1 MSCRNFNSL
10 YLILISSLLM
20 LSACQSGP
28 DDAVAPDGQCTV
40 TFSVTNYRQMNF
52 DDISASQTT
61 RAEQIVM
68 DLNNLSL
75 TVFDAETNK
84 QVGSTILHVS
94 KDYHNSAKEAREFPK
109 FSLTLPYGHYRV
121 LVLGFNGSR
130 ACNIVS
136 PKHISWADD
145 YVPNTF
151 LSYDEFTLDDNS
163 ELQHE
168 VTLRRVVS
176 AFCVTAEEAIPAEL
190 KAMRF
195 SADAGGVVLDAT
207 TGFATESTGRTSDII
222 VPADNIGEQNL
233 AFTSFLFLPKAEIT
247 TDYTVQAIGEGN
259 AVLNEIHFAGVPLRI
274 NYLTEWTGKVFEG
287 GSVDVTP
294 GQTGFGIKWDTD
306 YADTIR
312 LVTET
317 TESDAF

>member
-1 MSCRNFNSL
+1 MSCRNVNSL

-28 DDAVAPDGQCTV
+28 DDAAAPDGQCTV

-61 RAEQIVM
+61 RAMSSYEIAT
-68 DLNNLSL
+68 LAHLLL
-75 TVFDAETNK
+75 TVYDAESGK
-84 QVGSTILHVS
+84 QVVAPVQHDHADYQKNPTAYLQFTVS
-94 KDYHNSAKEAREFPK
+94 
-109 FSLTLPYGHYRV
+109 LPLGGHYRV
-121 LVLGFNGSR
+121 LVLGFNGSKT
-130 ACNIVS
+130 CNIVS

-176 AFCVTAEEAIPAEL
+176 AFRVTAEEAIPAEL

-195 SADAGGVVLDAT
+195 STDAGGVVLDAT
-207 TGFATESTGRTSDII
+207 TGFATESTGRTSDIT

-294 GQTGFGIKWDTD
+294 GQTGFGIKWDFN

-312 LVTET
+312 LVAET